1 MLYGGVAAL
10 PNGQPGPDLLLAGA
24 AAWSLVH
31 GFATL
36 WLTKVLPPKLRE
48 DPDHAARSIARL
60 LFRSP

>member
-36 WLTKVLPPKLRE
+36 WLNKVLPPTLRE
-48 DPDHAARSIARL
+48 DPDHVARSIARL
-60 LFRSP
+60 LFRGP